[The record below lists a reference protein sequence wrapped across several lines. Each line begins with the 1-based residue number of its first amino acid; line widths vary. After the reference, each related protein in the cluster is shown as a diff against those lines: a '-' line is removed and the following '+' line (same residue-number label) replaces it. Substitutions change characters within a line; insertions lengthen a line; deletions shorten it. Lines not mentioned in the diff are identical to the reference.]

1 MEAGKE
7 WCFSVIQVIQVCEC
21 PNGWNRKNSENIC
34 TFGEIKILFNHFW
47 SLKNFYFNVKFK
59 IVKFKYE
66 ALHESYF
73 LVIAWNTMVIF
84 SDVKL
89 ELSPLYFLLTSNGSM
104 QVKQTYFFGGGRGG
118 GGWEGKEK
126 TMCLEKLSQYSLM
139 RTTFQQ
145 VSSNSWSQLY
155 FPSVTYGVGAVI
167 LEMSLGSFYLKLT
180 SYSSSPYFYLWS
192 WVLEALKTIMEYLGI
207 SVSDETFVVIPSYI
221 LGTANWHEE
230 AVNLCFE
237 EAP

>member
-84 SDVKL
+84 NDVKL

-104 QVKQTYFFGGGRGG
+104 QVKQTYFFGGGGG
-118 GGWEGKEK
+118 GRLRGERKDNVFGKPKPVLTDEDHFSAGILQQLV
-126 TMCLEKLSQYSLM
+126 TAVFSLC
-139 RTTFQQ
+139 
-145 VSSNSWSQLY
+145 
-155 FPSVTYGVGAVI
+155 
-167 LEMSLGSFYLKLT
+167 
-180 SYSSSPYFYLWS
+180 YLWCWS
-192 WVLEALKTIMEYLGI
+192 
-207 SVSDETFVVIPSYI
+207 SYTWNVFREF
-221 LGTANWHEE
+221 LPQTHQ
-230 AVNLCFE
+230 L
-237 EAP
+237 